1 MDARDE
7 FYTVLAD
14 DLTLYGK
21 RSVLYQYL
29 EEEQE
34 KRALCGE
41 EKEPG
46 KARSYQLRIR
56 YYRKQLKAGTIS
68 PEEYL
73 KQLLETLVQKPQ
85 FGKTCGKPKKGL
97 ESSRV
102 IGYSSQ
108 DPQPLLKKMA
118 DIVFAHEDTKEK
130 KTSDQKIKAA
140 CALLLQEEGAE
151 YKKAMER
158 LRGSGFW
165 TPPYRKLMAITD
177 AVLDVAVAYDIKE
190 FFFGTVVEKK
200 DSYAVR
206 KRQKPAGRGSGGSRA
221 KRTDKSLKLMD
232 AYCRKRGK
240 TLFGRCAEGTGIPG
254 DMDCD
259 ALYWKLLKEKNEKV
273 FVPLLIDPVTG
284 CGIYI
289 IGKSYF
295 EGEYTGGREKYK
307 RIKESC
313 AYGVLYFDNDYGEG
327 IKAGY
332 HIYNEFGEFPDYNAA
347 RFDGDWSYEKI
358 RQDMEESI
366 KELNAK
372 MPAGAPEIFRRY
384 FADDTDEEA
393 EIYAQEIRQAVAA
406 CEKELRKRG

>member
-21 RSVLYQYL
+21 KSVLYQYL
-29 EEEQE
+29 EQEQE
-34 KRALCGE
+34 KRALQGE

-56 YYRKQLKAGTIS
+56 YYRKQLKTGNLS
-68 PEEYL
+68 PETYL
-73 KQLLETLVQKPQ
+73 KQLLEALDKKPQ
-85 FGKTCGKPKKGL
+85 FGRQCGKPKKSL
-97 ESSRV
+97 ESSPV
-102 IGYSSQ
+102 IGYSSR
-108 DPQPLLKKMA
+108 DPRPLLKKMA
-118 DIVFAHEDTKEK
+118 DIVFAYEDTKK
-130 KTSDQKIKAA
+130 MTTDQKIKAA
-140 CALLLQEEGAE
+140 CDLLLQEEGTE
-151 YKKAMER
+151 YKKAMDR
-158 LRGSGFW
+158 LCENGFW
-165 TPPYRKLMAITD
+165 EPPYGDLMAITD

-190 FFFGTVVEKK
+190 FFFGTVVEKTE
-200 DSYAVR
+200 SYTVR
-206 KRQKPAGRGSGGSRA
+206 KRQKSAGRDGGCRA
-221 KRTDKSLKLMD
+221 KRTDKSLKLVD
-232 AYCRKRGK
+232 FYCRKRGK
-240 TLFGRCAEGTGIPG
+240 TLFGGHAEGARMPS

-259 ALYWKLLKEKNEKV
+259 ALYWELLREKNEKV

-295 EGEYTGGREKYK
+295 EGEYTGRREKYK
-307 RIKESC
+307 RFKESC

-327 IKAGY
+327 IKTGY
-332 HIYNEFGEFPDYNAA
+332 HIYNEFGEFPDYNSA
-347 RFDGDWSYEKI
+347 RFDGAWSYEKI

-384 FADDTDEEA
+384 FADDTDQETEL
-393 EIYAQEIRQAVAA
+393 YAREIRQAVAE